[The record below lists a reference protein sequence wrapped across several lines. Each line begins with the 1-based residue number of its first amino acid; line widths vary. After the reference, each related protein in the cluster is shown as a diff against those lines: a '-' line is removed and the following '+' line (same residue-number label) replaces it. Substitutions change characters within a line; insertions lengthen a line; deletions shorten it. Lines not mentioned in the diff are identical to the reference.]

1 MPGYEEIRTTTQ
13 WRTESRFYRRPS
25 GLGWLLALL
34 AVPLLLGAIG
44 YGIRDRDADVDVT
57 MPSVDAS
64 VTLTAPT
71 VTAPNVNVPSL
82 SFAPLSIARNGNDFT
97 LSGELHQPSG
107 EDIVARFLEGRAR
120 GRHQSDRQHQHQAGY
135 QRTRLLRYRRPF
147 SRRRWTFP
155 ISISI

>member
-1 MPGYEEIRTTTQ
+1 MPGSEEIRTTTQ
-13 WRTESRFYRRPS
+13 WRTASRFYRRPP

-97 LSGELHQPSG
+97 LSGELPDLAAKTSLL
-107 EDIVARFLEGRAR
+107 DSLR
-120 GRHQSDRQHQHQAGY
+120 GRSGAA
-135 QRTRLLRYRRPF
+135 
-147 SRRRWTFP
+147 
-155 ISISI
+155 SI